1 MPSSKLEW
9 ALYWAA
15 RGFRVF
21 PLSEGGT
28 RPIFEGWTESA
39 TTDPGQIRTW
49 WTRAVPWGNA
59 EQDYNI
65 GILTTGWLVIDLDI
79 KRGKSGAQSFFKLHG
94 EFDTFVVR
102 TPTGGYHL
110 YYRAPYEVSNSQGDQ
125 GGIAAGVDGRGW
137 HGFVAAAGSE
147 RAEGFYTI
155 DQDWDWT
162 VPLPVAPEVFLS
174 RCKQPG
180 TRLRDTVST
189 ALIELDMPSAIAMA
203 TDWAQREPGAVYG
216 QGQDNAIF
224 LLGCYLR
231 DLGVSEHTAVEIVL
245 EHWNPRCSPPL
256 SDEKVAEKMRNAWK
270 SAQNPEGWRHP
281 ATHFHMVEIEPP
293 VLLETPIESVL
304 NTLNGHKVYIGERPD
319 TFEWGNLTLLKDLQ
333 PRPWVIRDFLARREI
348 TELVAPG
355 GVGKST
361 AAETVAVHLALA
373 SPDVWGMKNIYAGTP
388 KRSVIYN
395 AEDDREEMSRRLYAA
410 CSALNVDPQ
419 TVAPYIMLISGKEAR
434 WKLVEMKGRE
444 PTLNQKN
451 VAKLMELLSHPDCV
465 MGNIDPLVKIHTVP
479 ESDNTLMGFVMENL
493 NFIATLTN
501 TAMLLCHHTAKAASS
516 GYAGSVQA
524 GRGAGVIWDSV
535 RIVCTLGPPTD
546 QDVARL
552 NLTAHDARRLLRLD
566 GAKLNHGLL
575 GDEPIWLE
583 KKTVLVNGEE
593 VGAFVEAQA
602 MDRSEALRQRLG
614 TAFEATMRGSA
625 EGRLS
630 VPQAANI
637 LRTLD
642 PIFGKLSEREVR
654 DRVGLIMV
662 RSIELNNGTVLVL
675 DASKPGSK
683 FIVFG

>member
-1 MPSSKLEW
+1 MHHSILAW
-9 ALYWAA
+9 ALHWAA

-21 PLSEGGT
+21 PIVEGGN
-28 RPIFEGWTESA
+28 RPLFEGWPQLA
-39 TTDPGQIRTW
+39 TTDPEQIRRW
-49 WTRAVPWGNA
+49 WQ
-59 EQDYNI
+59 QDTPAGPLERMYNY
-65 GILTTGWLVIDLDI
+65 GVLCDDLAVIDIDVKKGTHALYNY
-79 KRGKSGAQSFFKLHG
+79 
-94 EFDTFVVR
+94 FDMDGDFGTLVVR
-102 TPTGGYHL
+102 TITDGFHAYH
-110 YYRAPYEVSNSQGDQ
+110 RPPYAISNSQGDQ
-125 GGIAAGVDGRGW
+125 GGVAPGVDMRGHHGYVLGPGSIRNGRM
-137 HGFVAAAGSE
+137 
-147 RAEGFYTI
+147 YTI
-155 DQDWDWT
+155 ECDLPIT
-162 VPLPVAPEVFLS
+162 PLPEAFLS

-180 TRLRDTVST
+180 ARLRDTVST
-189 ALIELDMPSAIAMA
+189 ALIELDMPSAISMA
-203 TDWAQREPGAVYG
+203 TDWALREPGAIYG

-333 PRPWVIRDFLARREI
+333 PRPWVVRDFLALREI

-361 AAETVAVHLALA
+361 AAETVAVHLALG

-419 TVAPYIMLISGKEAR
+419 AVAPYIMLISGKEAR

-465 MGNIDPLVKIHTVP
+465 VGNIDPLVKIHTVP

-516 GYAGSVQA
+516 GFAGSVQA

-662 RSIELNNGTVLVL
+662 RPIELQNGAVIAL